1 MPFQVSP
8 GVNVTEIDLTTIVP
22 AVSTTEG
29 ALAGI
34 FRWGPVEELHLVTS
48 ETELVDYYG
57 KPSANNFETWY
68 TAANFLAYGNK
79 LYVSR
84 AAASNSYNAGVSV
97 SDDYTL
103 SSVSV
108 NSGGTS
114 GSYIPGDILYI
125 DNAGASYDSRAY
137 VNVVTTEA
145 RTLTIVAIG
154 TGYTNSTIIALN
166 TGTGTQANAS
176 VTTYANGS
184 VSAVTVINRG
194 SYTVNPTLTGGATS
208 NTLGAGSG
216 LTLTVTTR
224 VLTTTVIDTGSY
236 TATPTTTTG
245 NIPTGGSGTGARL
258 DLTFTQ
264 GSAIDSTQIKNR
276 NDYDVKTGSFDA
288 DALYFAKCPGYL
300 GNSLKVSV
308 CDSTNAYSSTVTG
321 NTDSVASFAGV
332 VNSNNMTVTVVSA
345 TSNTNANTMANTI
358 SNSFKVGD
366 YLQTGNSTIGYQ
378 YLKVT
383 SKGTVA
389 SNTTYANSTVNGSGF
404 VLTFDIP
411 YSLSDNLAANSVT
424 RYWEYFNRVNVA
436 PGTSTFVSNSG
447 GTSDEIHIVVVD
459 EDGAFTGTKN
469 QILEVFSN
477 VSRASDARGEQGG
490 SIYYKDV
497 INQSSKY
504 IWWASHRAGYGVTT
518 SASIAGINTAP
529 LNLSLSGGADGVT
542 ESTATLG
549 VYSRAYDM
557 FKSAEDVDVSLILTG
572 KSQFGVSGEGLANYL
587 IDNIAEY
594 RKDCVVF
601 VSPKQETVV
610 NNPGDELNDT
620 ITFRNALRSTSYA
633 VLDSG
638 YKYQYDKYNDVYR
651 WVPLN
656 GDVAGTVVRT
666 DDLRDPWFSPA
677 GFNRGNIKNVTKL
690 AFNPNKGNRDQL
702 YKAGVNPVVNFP
714 GNGVVLY
721 GDKTLLARP
730 SAFDRINVRRLF
742 IVLEKAIA
750 IAAKST
756 LFELNDEYTRAQFK
770 NLVEPYL
777 RDIKGRR
784 GIYDF
789 RVICDESNNTPE
801 RIDRNE
807 FWGDIYIKPARSI
820 NFIQLNFIAVRTG
833 VSFDEIVGKF

>member
-22 AVSTTEG
+22 AVSSTEG
-29 ALAGI
+29 AIAGI
-34 FRWGPVEELHLVTS
+34 FRWGPAEELHLVTS
-48 ETELVDYYG
+48 ETELVNYYG

-84 AAASNSYNAGVSV
+84 AAAANSYNAGAAV
-97 SDDYTL
+97 SDDYVL
-103 SSVSV
+103 SAVAI
-108 NSGGTS
+108 NTAGTG
-114 GSYIPGDILYI
+114 GSYVPGDILYVEGGSF
-125 DNAGASYDSRAY
+125 DAKAY
-137 VNVVTTEA
+137 VNVVTTEV
-145 RTLTIVAIG
+145 RTLTVVAAG
-154 TGYTNSTIIALN
+154 SGYTNSTIIALS
-166 TGTGTQANAS
+166 TGTGTQANAA
-176 VTTYANGS
+176 VTTNGTGN
-184 VSAVTVINRG
+184 VTSLSIVNRG
-194 SYTVNPTLTGGATS
+194 AYTVNPTLTGGATS

-216 LTLTVTTR
+216 LTVTVTTR
-224 VLTTTVIDTGSY
+224 ALSVAAVDVGSY
-236 TATPTTTTG
+236 TALPEVTTG
-245 NIPTGGSGTGARL
+245 NIPTGGSGTGATL
-258 DLTFTQ
+258 NLTFSQ
-264 GSAIDSTQIKNR
+264 GSAISNTQIKNR
-276 NDYDVKTGSFDA
+276 DDYDVKTGSFDA
-288 DALYFAKCPGYL
+288 DALYFAKWPGYL

-308 CDSTNAYSSTVTG
+308 CDSANAYSSALTG
-321 NTDSVASFAGV
+321 NADSVASFAGV
-332 VNSNNMTVTVVSA
+332 VNSNNMVVKVISA
-345 TSNTNANTMANTI
+345 TSNTNANTMAASI
-358 SNSFKVGD
+358 AASIKVGD
-366 YLQTGNSTIGYQ
+366 YIQIGNSEIGFQ

-383 SKGTVA
+383 SEGAVA
-389 SNTTYANSTVNGSGF
+389 SNTTYANSTVNGAGF
-404 VLTFDIP
+404 TLTTEIP
-411 YSLSDNLAANSVT
+411 YALSANISPSSVT

-436 PGTSTFVSNSG
+436 PDTSTFVLNSG
-447 GTSDEIHIVVVD
+447 GTKDEMHIVVVD

-469 QILEVFSN
+469 QILEVWPN
-477 VSRASDARGEQGG
+477 LSRASDAKGEQGG
-490 SIYYKDV
+490 SIYYVDV
-497 INQSSKY
+497 INQSSEY
-504 IWWASHRAGYGVTT
+504 IWWASHRAGYNVTT
-518 SASIAGINTAP
+518 AGSIAGINTAP
-529 LNLSLSGGADGVT
+529 LNLSLSGGTDGVT
-542 ESTATLG
+542 ESTATLA
-549 VYSRAYDM
+549 VYAKAYDM

-587 IDNIAEY
+587 IDNIAET

-633 VLDSG
+633 FLDSG

-714 GNGVVLY
+714 GNGVILY

-777 RDIKGRR
+777 RDVKGRR

-820 NFIQLNFIAVRTG
+820 NFIQLNFIAIRTG

>member
-22 AVSTTEG
+22 AVSSTEG
-29 ALAGI
+29 AIAGI
-34 FRWGPVEELHLVTS
+34 FRWGPAEELHLVTS
-48 ETELVDYYG
+48 ETELVNYYG

-84 AAASNSYNAGVSV
+84 AAAANSYNAGAAV
-97 SDDYTL
+97 SDDYVL
-103 SSVSV
+103 SAVAI
-108 NSGGTS
+108 NTAGTG
-114 GSYIPGDILYI
+114 GSYVPGDILYVEGGSF
-125 DNAGASYDSRAY
+125 DAKAY

-145 RTLTIVAIG
+145 RTLTVVAAG
-154 TGYTNSTIIALN
+154 SGYTNSTIIALS
-166 TGTGTQANAS
+166 TGTGTQANAA
-176 VTTYANGS
+176 VTTNGTGN
-184 VSAVTVINRG
+184 VTSLSIINRG
-194 SYTVNPTLTGGATS
+194 AYTVNPTLTGGATS

-216 LTLTVTTR
+216 LTVTVTTR
-224 VLTTTVIDTGSY
+224 ALSVAAVDVGSY
-236 TATPTTTTG
+236 TALPEVTTG
-245 NIPTGGSGTGARL
+245 NIPTGGSGTGATL
-258 DLTFTQ
+258 NLTFSQ
-264 GSAIDSTQIKNR
+264 GSAISNTQIKNR
-276 NDYDVKTGSFDA
+276 DDYDVKTGSFDA
-288 DALYFAKCPGYL
+288 DALYFAKWPGYL

-308 CDSTNAYSSTVTG
+308 CDSANAYSSALTG
-321 NTDSVASFAGV
+321 NADSVASFAGV
-332 VNSNNMTVTVVSA
+332 VNSNNMVVKVISA
-345 TSNTNANTMANTI
+345 TSNTNANTMAASI
-358 SNSFKVGD
+358 AASIKVGD
-366 YLQTGNSTIGYQ
+366 YIQIGNSEIGFQ

-383 SKGTVA
+383 SEGAVA
-389 SNTTYANSTVNGSGF
+389 SNTTYANSTVNGAGF
-404 VLTFDIP
+404 TLTTEIP
-411 YSLSDNLAANSVT
+411 YALSANISPSSVT

-436 PGTSTFVSNSG
+436 PDTSTFVLNSG
-447 GTSDEIHIVVVD
+447 GTKDEMHIVVVD

-469 QILEVFSN
+469 QILEVWPN
-477 VSRASDARGEQGG
+477 LSRASDAKGEQGG
-490 SIYYKDV
+490 SIYYVDV
-497 INQSSKY
+497 INQSSEY
-504 IWWASHRAGYGVTT
+504 IWWASHRAGYNVTT
-518 SASIAGINTAP
+518 AGSIAGINTAP
-529 LNLSLSGGADGVT
+529 LNLSLSGGTDGVT
-542 ESTATLG
+542 ESTATLS
-549 VYSRAYDM
+549 VYAKAYDM

-587 IDNIAEY
+587 IDNIAET

-633 VLDSG
+633 FLDSG

-714 GNGVVLY
+714 GNGVILY

-777 RDIKGRR
+777 RDVKGRR

-820 NFIQLNFIAVRTG
+820 NFIQLNFIAIRTG

>member
-22 AVSTTEG
+22 AVSSTEG
-29 ALAGI
+29 AIAGI

-48 ETELVDYYG
+48 ETELVQYYG
-57 KPSANNFETWY
+57 KPSSNNFETWF
-68 TAANFLAYGNK
+68 TASNFLAYGNK

-84 AAASNSYNAGVSV
+84 AAAANSYNAGAAVA
-97 SDDYTL
+97 DDYTL
-103 SSVSV
+103 DTVAV
-108 NSGGTS
+108 NDGGTG
-114 GSYIPGDILYI
+114 GSYVPGDILYV
-125 DNAGASYDSRAY
+125 DGGSYDTRAY
-137 VNVVTTEA
+137 VNVVTTEI
-145 RTLTIVAIG
+145 RTLTVTGIG
-154 TGYTNSTIIALN
+154 SGYTNSTIVALA
-166 TGTGTQANAS
+166 TGTGTQANAA

-184 VSAVTVINRG
+184 VSSLSIIQRG
-194 SYTVNPTLTGGATS
+194 SYTANPTLSAGATA
-208 NTLGAGSG
+208 NTFANGAG
-216 LTLTVTTR
+216 LTVTVTTR
-224 VLTTTVIDTGSY
+224 VLTTAAVDLGSY
-236 TATPTTTTG
+236 SALPDVLTG

-258 DLTFTQ
+258 NLTFAQ
-264 GSAIDSTQIKNR
+264 GGSISSTQIKNR
-276 NDYDVKTGSFDA
+276 DDYEVKSGSFDA
-288 DALYFAKCPGYL
+288 DALYFAKWPGYL
-300 GNSLKVSV
+300 GNSLKVAV
-308 CDSTNAYSSTVTG
+308 CDSANAYSANVTG
-321 NTDSVASFAGV
+321 NSDCVASFAGV
-332 VNSNNMTVTVVSA
+332 VNSNNMTITVVSA

-358 SNSFKVGD
+358 STSIKVGD
-366 YLQTGNSTIGYQ
+366 YIQVGNSTIGYQ
-378 YLKVT
+378 YLKIT
-383 SKGTVA
+383 SKGILVQ
-389 SNTTYANSTVNGSGF
+389 NTALTAQFVVTTEVPYA
-404 VLTFDIP
+404 
-411 YSLSDNLAANSVT
+411 LSDNLASNTVV
-424 RYWEYFNRVNVA
+424 RYWEYFNRVNAA
-436 PGTSTFVSNSG
+436 PGTSTFALNSG
-447 GTSDEIHIVVVD
+447 GTSDEMHIVVID
-459 EDGAFTGTKN
+459 EDGAFTGQPN
-469 QILEVFSN
+469 QILEVFPN
-477 VSRASDARGEQGG
+477 VSRATDAKGEQGG

-497 INQSSKY
+497 INQSSQY
-504 IWWASHRAGYGVTT
+504 VWWASHRAGYSVTT
-518 SASIAGINTAP
+518 AASIAGINTAP

-542 ESTATLG
+542 ESSATLG
-549 VYSRAYDM
+549 VYSRAYDK
-557 FKSAEDVDVSLILTG
+557 FRSSEDVDVSLILTG

-587 IDNIAEY
+587 IDNIAEF

-610 NNPGDELNDT
+610 NNPGDELNDV
-620 ITFRNALRSTSYA
+620 ISFRNALRSTSYA
-633 VLDSG
+633 FLDTG

-677 GFNRGNIKNVTKL
+677 GFSRGNIKNVTKL
-690 AFNPNKGNRDQL
+690 AFNPNKGNRDAL

-714 GNGVVLY
+714 GSGVVLY

-750 IAAKST
+750 IAAKSS
-756 LFELNDEYTRAQFK
+756 LFELNDEYTRAQFR

-789 RVICDESNNTPE
+789 RVVCDEYNNSPE

>member
-22 AVSTTEG
+22 AVSSTEG
-29 ALAGI
+29 AIAGI

-48 ETELVDYYG
+48 ETELVQYYG
-57 KPSANNFETWY
+57 KPSSNNFETWF
-68 TAANFLAYGNK
+68 TASNFLAYGNK

-84 AAASNSYNAGVSV
+84 GAAANSYNAGAAVA
-97 SDDYTL
+97 DDYTL
-103 SSVSV
+103 DTVAV
-108 NSGGTS
+108 NDGGTG
-114 GSYIPGDILYI
+114 GSYVPGDILYV
-125 DNAGASYDSRAY
+125 DGGSYDTRAY
-137 VNVVTTEA
+137 VNVVTTEI
-145 RTLTIVAIG
+145 RTLTVTGIG
-154 TGYTNSTIIALN
+154 SGYTNSTIVALT
-166 TGTGTQANAS
+166 TGTGTQANAA

-184 VSAVTVINRG
+184 VSSVAIVQRG
-194 SYTVNPTLTGGATS
+194 SYTVNPTLSAGATA
-208 NTLGAGSG
+208 NTLGAGAG

-224 VLTTTVIDTGSY
+224 VLTAAAVDVGSY
-236 TATPTTTTG
+236 SALPAVLTG

-258 DLTFTQ
+258 NLTFAQ
-264 GSAIDSTQIKNR
+264 GGTISSTQIKNR
-276 NDYDVKTGSFDA
+276 DDYEVKSGSFDA
-288 DALYFAKCPGYL
+288 DALYFAKWPGYL
-300 GNSLKVSV
+300 GNSLKVAV
-308 CDSTNAYSSTVTG
+308 CDSANAYSSVVVGT
-321 NTDSVASFAGV
+321 NTEVASFAGV
-332 VNSNNMTVTVVSA
+332 VNSNNMTITVVST
-345 TSNTNANTMANTI
+345 TSNTLANTTANTI
-358 SNSFKVGD
+358 STSIKVGD
-366 YLQTGNSTIGYQ
+366 YIQVGNSTIGYQ
-378 YLKVT
+378 YLKIT
-383 SKGTVA
+383 SKGTIA
-389 SNTTYANSTVNGSGF
+389 SNTTYANSTSFGAGF
-404 VLTFDIP
+404 VVTTEVP
-411 YSLSDNLAANSVT
+411 YALSDNLASNTVT
-424 RYWEYFNRVNVA
+424 RYWEYFNRVNAA
-436 PGTSTFVSNSG
+436 PGTSTFALNSG
-447 GTSDEIHIVVVD
+447 GTSDEMHIVVID
-459 EDGAFTGTKN
+459 EDGAFTGQQN
-469 QILEVFSN
+469 QILEVFPN
-477 VSRASDARGEQGG
+477 VSRASDAKGEQGG

-497 INQSSKY
+497 INQSSQY
-504 IWWASHRAGYGVTT
+504 VWWASHRAGYSVTT
-518 SASIAGINTAP
+518 AASIAGINTAP

-549 VYSRAYDM
+549 VYSRAYDK
-557 FKSAEDVDVSLILTG
+557 FRSSEDVDVSLILTG

-587 IDNIAEY
+587 IDNIAEF

-610 NNPGDELNDT
+610 NNPGDELNDVVS
-620 ITFRNALRSTSYA
+620 FRNALRSTSYA
-633 VLDSG
+633 FLDTG

-677 GFNRGNIKNVTKL
+677 GFSRGNIKNVTKL
-690 AFNPNKGNRDQL
+690 AFNPNKGNRDAL

-750 IAAKST
+750 IAAKSS
-756 LFELNDEYTRAQFK
+756 LFELNDEYTRAQFR

-789 RVICDESNNTPE
+789 RVICDTTNNSPE

>member
-34 FRWGPVEELHLVTS
+34 FRWGPAQELHLVTS
-48 ETELVDYYG
+48 ETELVQQYG
-57 KPSANNFETWY
+57 KPTANNFETWF

-84 AAASNSYNAGVSV
+84 AVAANSYNAGAAV

-103 SSVSV
+103 DTSAV
-108 NSGGTS
+108 NVGGTG
-114 GSYIPGDILYI
+114 GSYVPGDILFI
-125 DNAGASYDSRAY
+125 DGGSFDSKAS
-137 VNVVTTEA
+137 VNVVTTEV
-145 RTLTIVAIG
+145 RTLTVVAAG
-154 TGYTNSTIIALN
+154 SGYTNSTIIALA
-166 TGTGTQANAS
+166 TGTGTVANAA
-176 VTTYANGS
+176 VTTNGS
-184 VSAVTVINRG
+184 GNVASLSIINRG
-194 SYTVNPTLTGGATS
+194 AFTVNPTLTAGATS
-208 NTLGAGSG
+208 NTLGAGAG
-216 LTLTVTTR
+216 LTVTVTTR
-224 VLTTTVIDTGSY
+224 VLSVATNDAGSY
-236 TATPTTTTG
+236 TVEPEVLTG

-258 DLTFTQ
+258 NITFAQ
-264 GSAIDSTQIKNR
+264 GGAISNTQIKNR
-276 NDYDVKTGSFDA
+276 DDYDIKQGSLDA
-288 DALYFAKCPGYL
+288 DALYFAKWPGYL
-300 GNSLKVSV
+300 GNSIKVAV
-308 CDSTNAYSSTVTG
+308 CDSANAYSLALTG
-321 NTDSVASFAGV
+321 NADCVATFAGV

-345 TSNTNANTMANTI
+345 TSNTNANTMAASI
-358 SNSFKVGD
+358 ASSIKVGD
-366 YLQTGNSTIGYQ
+366 YIQIGNSEIGYQ

-383 SKGTVA
+383 SEGAVA
-389 SNTTYANSTVNGSGF
+389 SNTTYANSIVNGAGF
-404 VLTFDIP
+404 TLTTEIP
-411 YSLSDNLAANSVT
+411 YALSANIAPTSVT
-424 RYWEYFNRVNVA
+424 RYWEYFNRVGTA
-436 PGTSTFVSNSG
+436 PGTSTFAFNQG
-447 GTSDEIHIVVVD
+447 GTDDEMHIVVVD
-459 EDGAFTGTKN
+459 EDGAITGTKN
-469 QILEVFSN
+469 QILEVFAN
-477 VSRASDARGEQGG
+477 VSRATDAKGEQGG

-497 INQSSKY
+497 LNQSSQY
-504 IWWASHRAGYGVTT
+504 IWWASHRAGYNITN
-518 SASIAGINTAP
+518 AANIAGINTAP
-529 LNLSLSGGADGVT
+529 LNLSLSGGTDGVT
-542 ESTATLG
+542 ETTATLG
-549 VYSRAYDM
+549 AYALAYDL
-557 FKSAEDVDVSLILTG
+557 FKSSEDVDVSLILTG

-601 VSPKQETVV
+601 VSPKQENVV
-610 NNPGDELNDT
+610 ANPGDELNDVK
-620 ITFRNALRSTSYA
+620 TFRNALRSTSYA

-651 WVPLN
+651 WIPLN

-677 GFNRGNIKNVTKL
+677 GFNRGQIKNVVKL
-690 AFNPNKGNRDQL
+690 AYNPNKGNRDEL

-714 GNGVVLY
+714 GNGVILY

-750 IAAKST
+750 IAAKSS
-756 LFELNDEYTRAQFK
+756 LFELNDEYTRAQFR

-777 RDIKGRR
+777 RDVKGRR

-789 RVICDESNNTPE
+789 RVICDDTNNTPE

-833 VSFDEIVGKF
+833 VNFDEIVGKF

>member
-22 AVSTTEG
+22 AVSSTEG
-29 ALAGI
+29 AIAGI

-48 ETELVDYYG
+48 ETELVQYYG
-57 KPSANNFETWY
+57 KPSSNNFETWF
-68 TAANFLAYGNK
+68 TASNFLAYGNK

-84 AAASNSYNAGVSV
+84 GAAANSYNAGAAVA
-97 SDDYTL
+97 DDYTL
-103 SSVSV
+103 DTVAV
-108 NSGGTS
+108 NDGGTG
-114 GSYIPGDILYI
+114 GSYVPGDILYV
-125 DNAGASYDSRAY
+125 DGGSYDTRAY
-137 VNVVTTEA
+137 VNVVTTEI
-145 RTLTIVAIG
+145 RTLTVTGIG
-154 TGYTNSTIIALN
+154 SGYTNSTIVALA
-166 TGTGTQANAS
+166 TGTGTQANAA

-184 VSAVTVINRG
+184 VSSLSIIQRG
-194 SYTVNPTLTGGATS
+194 SYTANPTLSAGATA
-208 NTLGAGSG
+208 NTFANGAG
-216 LTLTVTTR
+216 LTVTVTTR
-224 VLTTTVIDTGSY
+224 VLTTAAVDLGSY
-236 TATPTTTTG
+236 SALPDVLTG

-258 DLTFTQ
+258 NLTFAQ
-264 GSAIDSTQIKNR
+264 GGSISSTQIKNR
-276 NDYDVKTGSFDA
+276 DDYEVKSGSFDA
-288 DALYFAKCPGYL
+288 DALYFAKWPGYL
-300 GNSLKVSV
+300 GNSLKVAV
-308 CDSTNAYSSTVTG
+308 CDSANAYSANVTG
-321 NTDSVASFAGV
+321 NSDCVASFAGV
-332 VNSNNMTVTVVSA
+332 VNSNNMTITVVSA

-358 SNSFKVGD
+358 STSIKVGD
-366 YLQTGNSTIGYQ
+366 YIQVGNSTIGYQ
-378 YLKVT
+378 YLKIT
-383 SKGTVA
+383 SKGILVQ
-389 SNTTYANSTVNGSGF
+389 NTALTAQFVVTTEVPYA
-404 VLTFDIP
+404 
-411 YSLSDNLAANSVT
+411 LSDNLASNTVV
-424 RYWEYFNRVNVA
+424 RYWEYFNRVNAA
-436 PGTSTFVSNSG
+436 PGTSTFALNSG
-447 GTSDEIHIVVVD
+447 GTSDEMHIVVID
-459 EDGAFTGTKN
+459 EDGAFTGQPN
-469 QILEVFSN
+469 QILEVFPN
-477 VSRASDARGEQGG
+477 VSRATDAKGEQGG

-497 INQSSKY
+497 INQSSQY
-504 IWWASHRAGYGVTT
+504 VWWASHRAGYSVTT
-518 SASIAGINTAP
+518 AASIAGINTAP

-542 ESTATLG
+542 ESSATLG
-549 VYSRAYDM
+549 VYSRAYDK
-557 FKSAEDVDVSLILTG
+557 FRSSEDVDVSLILTG

-587 IDNIAEY
+587 IDNIAEF

-610 NNPGDELNDT
+610 NNPGDELNDV
-620 ITFRNALRSTSYA
+620 ISFRNALRSTSYA
-633 VLDSG
+633 FLDTG

-677 GFNRGNIKNVTKL
+677 GFSRGNIKNVTKL
-690 AFNPNKGNRDQL
+690 AFNPNKGNRDAL

-714 GNGVVLY
+714 GSGVVLY

-750 IAAKST
+750 IAAKSS
-756 LFELNDEYTRAQFK
+756 LFELNDEYTRAQFR

-789 RVICDESNNTPE
+789 RVVCDEYNNSPE

>member
-22 AVSTTEG
+22 AVSSTEG
-29 ALAGI
+29 AIAGI

-48 ETELVDYYG
+48 ETELVNYYG
-57 KPSANNFETWY
+57 KPSSNNFETWF
-68 TAANFLAYGNK
+68 TASNFLAYGNK

-84 AAASNSYNAGVSV
+84 GAAANSYNAGAAVA
-97 SDDYTL
+97 DDYTL
-103 SSVSV
+103 DTVAV
-108 NSGGTS
+108 NSGGS
-114 GSYIPGDILYI
+114 GGSYVPGDILYV
-125 DNAGASYDSRAY
+125 DGGSYDTLAY
-137 VNVVTTEA
+137 VNVVTTEI
-145 RTLTIVAIG
+145 RTLTVTGIG
-154 TGYTNSTIIALN
+154 SGYTNSTIVALA
-166 TGTGTQANAS
+166 TGTGTQANAA

-184 VSAVTVINRG
+184 VSSVAIVQRG
-194 SYTVNPTLTGGATS
+194 SYTVNPTLSAGATA
-208 NTLGAGSG
+208 NTLGAGAG

-224 VLTTTVIDTGSY
+224 VLSVSAVDVGSY
-236 TATPTTTTG
+236 SALPDVLTG

-258 DLTFTQ
+258 NLTFAQ
-264 GSAIDSTQIKNR
+264 GGTISPTQIKNR
-276 NDYDVKTGSFDA
+276 DDYDVKSGSFDA
-288 DALYFAKCPGYL
+288 DALYFAKWPGYL
-300 GNSLKVSV
+300 GNSLKVAV
-308 CDSTNAYSSTVTG
+308 CDSANAYSSAVTG
-321 NTDSVASFAGV
+321 SNSEVASFAGV
-332 VNSNNMTVTVVSA
+332 VNSNNMTISVVSA

-358 SNSFKVGD
+358 SSSIKVGD
-366 YLQTGNSTIGYQ
+366 YIQVGNSTIGYQ
-378 YLKVT
+378 YLKIT

-389 SNTTYANSTVNGSGF
+389 SNTTYANSTVNGAGF
-404 VLTFDIP
+404 VITTEVP
-411 YSLSDNLAANSVT
+411 YALSDNLASNSVT
-424 RYWEYFNRVNVA
+424 RYWEYFNRVNAA
-436 PGTSTFVSNSG
+436 PGTSTFALNSG
-447 GTSDEIHIVVVD
+447 GSNDEMHIVVID
-459 EDGAFTGTKN
+459 EDGAFTGQPN
-469 QILEVFSN
+469 QILEVFPN
-477 VSRASDARGEQGG
+477 VSRASDAKGEQGG

-497 INQSSKY
+497 INQSSQY
-504 IWWASHRAGYGVTT
+504 VWWASHRAGYNVTT
-518 SASIAGINTAP
+518 AASIAGINTAP

-542 ESTATLG
+542 ESSATLG
-549 VYSRAYDM
+549 VYSRAYDK
-557 FKSAEDVDVSLILTG
+557 FRSSEDVDVSLILTG

-587 IDNIAEY
+587 IDNIAEF

-610 NNPGDELNDT
+610 NNPGDELNDV
-620 ITFRNALRSTSYA
+620 ISFRNALRSTSYA
-633 VLDSG
+633 FLDTG

-656 GDVAGTVVRT
+656 GDVAGTVART

-677 GFNRGNIKNVTKL
+677 GFSRGNIKNVTKL
-690 AFNPNKGNRDQL
+690 AFNPNKGNRDAL

-714 GNGVVLY
+714 GSGVVLY

-750 IAAKST
+750 IAAKSS
-756 LFELNDEYTRAQFK
+756 LFELNDEYTRAQFR

-789 RVICDESNNTPE
+789 RVICDTTNNSPE

>member
-22 AVSTTEG
+22 AVSSTEG
-29 ALAGI
+29 AIAGI

-48 ETELVDYYG
+48 ETELVQYYG
-57 KPSANNFETWY
+57 KPSSNNFETWF
-68 TAANFLAYGNK
+68 TASNFLAYGNK

-84 AAASNSYNAGVSV
+84 GAAANSYNAGAAVA
-97 SDDYTL
+97 DDYTL
-103 SSVSV
+103 DTVAV
-108 NSGGTS
+108 NDGGTG
-114 GSYIPGDILYI
+114 GSYVPGDILYV
-125 DNAGASYDSRAY
+125 DGGSYDTRAY
-137 VNVVTTEA
+137 VNVVTTEI
-145 RTLTIVAIG
+145 RTLTVTGIG
-154 TGYTNSTIIALN
+154 SGYTNSTIVALT
-166 TGTGTQANAS
+166 TGTGTQANAA

-184 VSAVTVINRG
+184 VSSVAIVQRG
-194 SYTVNPTLTGGATS
+194 SYTVNPTLSAGATA
-208 NTLGAGSG
+208 NTLGAGAG

-224 VLTTTVIDTGSY
+224 VLTAAAVDVGSY
-236 TATPTTTTG
+236 SALPAVLTG

-258 DLTFTQ
+258 NLTFAQ
-264 GSAIDSTQIKNR
+264 GGTISSTQIKNR
-276 NDYDVKTGSFDA
+276 DDYEVKSGSFDA
-288 DALYFAKCPGYL
+288 DALYFAKWPGYL
-300 GNSLKVSV
+300 GNSLKVAV
-308 CDSTNAYSSTVTG
+308 CDSANAYSSVVVGT
-321 NTDSVASFAGV
+321 NTEVASFAGV
-332 VNSNNMTVTVVSA
+332 VNSNNMTITVVST
-345 TSNTNANTMANTI
+345 TSNTLANTTANTI
-358 SNSFKVGD
+358 STSIKVGD
-366 YLQTGNSTIGYQ
+366 YIQVGNSTIGYQ
-378 YLKVT
+378 YLKIT
-383 SKGTVA
+383 SKGTIA
-389 SNTTYANSTVNGSGF
+389 SNTTYANSTVNGAGF
-404 VLTFDIP
+404 VVTTEVP
-411 YSLSDNLAANSVT
+411 YALSDNLASNTVT
-424 RYWEYFNRVNVA
+424 RYWEYFNRVNAA
-436 PGTSTFVSNSG
+436 PGTSTFALNSG
-447 GTSDEIHIVVVD
+447 GTSDEMHIVVID
-459 EDGAFTGTKN
+459 EDGAFTGQQN
-469 QILEVFSN
+469 QILEVFPN
-477 VSRASDARGEQGG
+477 VSRASDAKGEQGG

-497 INQSSKY
+497 INQSSQY
-504 IWWASHRAGYGVTT
+504 VWWASHRAGYSVTT
-518 SASIAGINTAP
+518 AASIAGINTAP

-549 VYSRAYDM
+549 VYSRAYDK
-557 FKSAEDVDVSLILTG
+557 FRSSEDVDVSLILTG

-587 IDNIAEY
+587 IDNIAEF

-610 NNPGDELNDT
+610 NNPGDELNDV
-620 ITFRNALRSTSYA
+620 ISFRNALRSTSYA
-633 VLDSG
+633 FLDTG

-677 GFNRGNIKNVTKL
+677 GFSRGNIKNVTKL
-690 AFNPNKGNRDQL
+690 AFNPNKGNRDAL
-702 YKAGVNPVVNFP
+702 YKSGVNPVVNFP

-750 IAAKST
+750 IAAKSS
-756 LFELNDEYTRAQFK
+756 LFELNDEYTRAQFR

-789 RVICDESNNTPE
+789 RVICDTTNNSPE